1 MREKLYDIIK
11 EFSNAKYVM
20 KILKTMTNTKI
31 RFERKNKPK
40 EMIKEELKY
49 PMNRSIQYQ
58 RIKIYVRREQK
69 LDNNIDK
76 IFKYIL
82 G

>member
-1 MREKLYDIIK
+1 MYDIIK

-20 KILKTMTNTKI
+20 NILKTMTNTKI

-49 PMNRSIQYQ
+49 PMNRSIQDQ